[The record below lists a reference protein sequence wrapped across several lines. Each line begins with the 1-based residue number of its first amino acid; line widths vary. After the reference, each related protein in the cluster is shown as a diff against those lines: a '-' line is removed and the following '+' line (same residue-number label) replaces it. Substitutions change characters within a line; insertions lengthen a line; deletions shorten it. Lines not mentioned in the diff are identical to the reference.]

1 MTHPSEK
8 KKINFP
14 PTVVS
19 FNGYHQATITELT
32 DDLATRW
39 KSKHGI
45 DISINAQFGYSQS
58 LLVFTDGSST
68 FEALLDPIRWPIEL
82 KGIEISVK
90 APRQLPSE
98 YSLIIQ
104 QFHKTWN
111 EEEMLNELKRS
122 YVSIIKLARMKMKD
136 GSLLNSVRADFKSKD
151 EVTSI
156 LRLGKIKIGSMVQPV
171 KPYFLPIRIN
181 KCMKCLQ
188 HDHETKTCIRPRLCS
203 KCAEEHPLTNG
214 CPNSE
219 KCINCG
225 GGHPSGHS
233 ACPVVQEKRRFL
245 VDQAQKRKSEL
256 LVATEQRLHQ
266 QATSNQ
272 SNSSYINKEAQR
284 ASYSQV
290 LMNNQQQGSSLV

>member
-1 MTHPSEK
+1 
-8 KKINFP
+8 
-14 PTVVS
+14 
-19 FNGYHQATITELT
+19 
-32 DDLATRW
+32 
-39 KSKHGI
+39 
-45 DISINAQFGYSQS
+45 
-58 LLVFTDGSST
+58 
-68 FEALLDPIRWPIEL
+68 
-82 KGIEISVK
+82 
-90 APRQLPSE
+90 
-98 YSLIIQ
+98 
-104 QFHKTWN
+104 
-111 EEEMLNELKRS
+111 
-122 YVSIIKLARMKMKD
+122 
-136 GSLLNSVRADFKSKD
+136 
-151 EVTSI
+151 
-156 LRLGKIKIGSMVQPV
+156 MVQPV

-181 KCMKCLQ
+181 KCMKYLQ
-188 HDHETKTCIRPRLCS
+188 YDHETKTCTRPRLCP